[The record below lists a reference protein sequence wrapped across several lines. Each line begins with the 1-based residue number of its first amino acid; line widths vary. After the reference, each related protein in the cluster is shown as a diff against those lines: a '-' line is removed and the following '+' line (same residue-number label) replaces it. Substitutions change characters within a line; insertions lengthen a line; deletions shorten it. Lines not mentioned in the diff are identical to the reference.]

1 MMNSK
6 NMGGIFCGEEFYYVV
21 KRPENYDENKKY
33 PILFAFHGIGHH
45 EEFTWN
51 NFDGVT
57 DMYLNFL
64 KRDMA

>member
-1 MMNSK
+1 MEN
-6 NMGGIFCGEEFYYVV
+6 EFYYEV
-21 KRPENYDENKKY
+21 KTPENYDENKKY

-45 EEFTWN
+45 EEFTWI

-64 KRDMA
+64 KRDTA